1 MHWSFALPVGL
12 SLSLASVLDFYFGTH
27 PSPTLHLHPR
37 LWAVHPA
44 ESTPGYANCLV
55 EMVVL
60 HRRWEGLVRENFV
73 GVMGKEALLFSG
85 LKWRGEETQ

>member
-1 MHWSFALPVGL
+1 MHWSFAFPVGL
-12 SLSLASVLDFYFGTH
+12 SLSLASVLGFYFGTH
-27 PSPTLHLHPR
+27 PSLTLNLQPP

-44 ESTPGYANCLV
+44 ESTHGYTNCLV

-60 HRRWEGLVRENFV
+60 HMRWEGPIRENFV

-85 LKWRGEETQ
+85 LK